1 MKKTPFISLV
11 ISLLCFGAVCGCS
24 KKTESSSVDNSVVQH
39 TSTTVSS
46 TTEKTVTSVST
57 AALQSTRTTI
67 QISTE
72 PPTDAPDNTESES
85 DDSSQGFSD
94 SMSAAIAFYD
104 AYINYDA
111 EAVYAMFDKEEIQ
124 CFYKL
129 VEHSLDGKSPEEV
142 FRKSV
147 VIRAINS
154 SMDNIS
160 GIMESSSDSSTDKW
174 SVQLNDSD
182 LKLVDNEV
190 LEEFNT
196 TLGTSYTSVAECR
209 FVFYQNETN
218 GESFSGNSSAFVE
231 RNGKWYLSYSNAMGV
246 ELMNYIELDL
256 T

>member
-1 MKKTPFISLV
+1 
-11 ISLLCFGAVCGCS
+11 
-24 KKTESSSVDNSVVQH
+24 
-39 TSTTVSS
+39 
-46 TTEKTVTSVST
+46 
-57 AALQSTRTTI
+57 
-67 QISTE
+67 
-72 PPTDAPDNTESES
+72 
-85 DDSSQGFSD
+85 
-94 SMSAAIAFYD
+94 
-104 AYINYDA
+104 
-111 EAVYAMFDKEEIQ
+111 
-124 CFYKL
+124 
-129 VEHSLDGKSPEEV
+129 
-142 FRKSV
+142 
-147 VIRAINS
+147 
-154 SMDNIS
+154 MDNIS

-174 SVQLNDSD
+174 YVQLNDSD